1 MTFGVRSLR
10 RISAALVIALAA
22 MLSFGLTT
30 GVRAEVYADDPSSQD
45 PSRAQIMAMAA
56 DLAPIAKTFGCE
68 FAWGQVIG
76 PHSLT
81 LEFVPKGKDVRKWEQ
96 LVTFTTFELPPEE
109 EGQRALIERIRSLTI
124 NNFSERGTVTNK
136 RLGADRSKM
145 PTAYFEYE
153 LGEGAAKEFGVAGIY
168 KARPTLALIV
178 QYQMRKPL
186 AQTDTAKMSA
196 LAMPTPKS

>member
-1 MTFGVRSLR
+1 MNFGLEPLQRFSGV
-10 RISAALVIALAA
+10 VMIALAVLFA
-22 MLSFGLTT
+22 GLAAT
-30 GVRAEVYADDPSSQD
+30 GARAEVYADDPNSQD
-45 PSRAQIMAMAA
+45 PAKLQIMVMAA
-56 DLAPIAKTFGCE
+56 NLAPIAKTFGCE

-96 LVTFTTFELPPEE
+96 LVTFTTFELPPKE
-109 EGQRALIERIRSLTI
+109 EGQRALIERIRMLTI

-136 RLGADRSKM
+136 RLGADSSKM

-153 LGEGAAKEFGVAGIY
+153 LGEGAAKEYGVAGIY
-168 KARPTLALIV
+168 KARPALAIIV

-186 AQTDTAKMSA
+186 AQTDAAKMSA
-196 LAMPTPKS
+196 LAMPAAKN